1 MDRNFDEL
9 AKLFARFP
17 GIGERQSK
25 RFVYHLLREPAKNV
39 DRLSEL
45 VRTLKKNVAQCPI
58 CFRYF
63 SYDGN
68 EYCDICANP
77 KTDFSKLLV
86 IEKDADLENVRKSH
100 AYKGGYFVLGGL
112 VPIADSET
120 LEKVRLTQLLARVTS
135 LIKEETLEEI
145 ILAFPLTPHG
155 EHTES
160 IIRERLHHLLEGT
173 SVQLTSL
180 GRGLSTGSEL
190 EYADRQTLE
199 NSLNNRK

>member
-1 MDRNFDEL
+1 MNQSFDEL
-9 AKLFARFP
+9 AKIFSRFP
-17 GIGERQSK
+17 GIGERQAR
-25 RFVYHLLREPAKNV
+25 RFVYHLLRESPKNV

-45 VRTLKKNVAQCPI
+45 LKGLKKNVTQCPL

-63 SYDGN
+63 AYDGN
-68 EYCDICANP
+68 EYCDICANTS
-77 KTDFSKLLV
+77 TDFSKLL
-86 IEKDADLENVRKSH
+86 ILEKDADLESVRKSH

-112 VPIADSET
+112 VPIADNET
-120 LEKVRLTQLLARVTS
+120 LEKVRLAELTTRITS
-135 LIKEETLEEI
+135 LLQEETLEEI

-160 IIRERLHHLLEGT
+160 FLRVKLET
-173 SVQLTSL
+173 LTHDTNIKITSL